1 MHTVTKVVYSTS
13 CVERCR
19 MIPKLRRNDDGDIQA
34 FIPIAGMNEEDA
46 GGEWVNAIV
55 AKAGE
60 MATIACDPTSDGF
73 QPVYRC
79 TTDEL
84 ESLLEGGDQVANVSS
99 WRCNGTCRDK
109 GQTVQYEVTSDDS
122 TLTIAAR
129 GRSYRFSHD
138 TTYTIDDITPE
149 MVTMVVN
156 YLDGQENQGDQS
168 GQGGQAAGESKA
180 GDEQTFFDVLQRVF
194 AH

>member
-1 MHTVTKVVYSTS
+1 
-13 CVERCR
+13 

-55 AKAGE
+55 AKAGD

-129 GRSYRFSHD
+129 GRSYRFPHD
-138 TTYTIDDITPE
+138 TTYSIDDITPE

-156 YLDGQENQGDQS
+156 YLDGQENQS
-168 GQGGQAAGESKA
+168 GQAAGEGKA
-180 GDEQTFFDVLQRVF
+180 AGEQTFGEQTFFDVLQQVF